1 MEGTYHHILVALDG
15 SPGAK
20 CALRHAV
27 GLAGLSRARLTVVS
41 VAHAAPTLGESM
53 AANAGVQ
60 VPSEAGWL
68 EDELRH
74 AVAALPADQPVTSYL
89 RFGAPGRR
97 DPGRRRRAAGKPDRD
112 GLAPAQPA
120 DERVAQGAA
129 LQPRAGARG
138 AGRAG
143 RRPRPA
149 GLRGRCRLVRVLA
162 AAGG

>member
-89 RFGAPGRR
+89 RFGAP
-97 DPGRRRRAAGKPDRD
+97 
-112 GLAPAQPA
+112 A
-120 DERVAQGAA
+120 DEI
-129 LQPRAGARG
+129 
-138 AGRAG
+138 
-143 RRPRPA
+143 
-149 GLRGRCRLVRVLA
+149 LA
-162 AAGG
+162 AADELQANLIVMGSRRHSPLTSVSHKVLRSSRVPVLVVQAEPVADLVRPDSEAAAA